1 MFIIFILTMDFG
13 LGTDQVFGN
22 TFTAPQPFTTQHST
36 YKPDNNEHSC
46 FTGGGNVS
54 SFGNFGGLSGFGGG
68 NGGAFDLSDNMLI
81 FILII
86 GFIYITIVNY
96 NNTKIIHEN
105 VKLLMSMMVA
115 QGKIA

>member
-1 MFIIFILTMDFG
+1 MDFG

-22 TFTAPQPFTTQHST
+22 TFTAPQPFTAQRFT

-68 NGGAFDLSDNMLI
+68 AFDLSDNMLM

-86 GFIYITIVNY
+86 AFIYITIVNY

-105 VKLLMSMMVA
+105 VKLLMSMMMA
-115 QGKIA
+115 QGKTA